1 MINSLIRK
9 EKYYER
15 HFGGGVNMDC
25 ILDDIIELIF
35 SDGIIIM
42 WLYKR
47 KPSFFLRDAC

>member
-1 MINSLIRK
+1 MIKSLIRK
-9 EKYYER
+9 EKYYEG

-25 ILDDIIELIF
+25 ILDIIELIF

-47 KPSFFLRDAC
+47 KSSFFLRDAC